1 MKSLIAAAI
10 VACAGMA
17 FAAQPAAAAGCLTGA
32 AVGAGA
38 GHIAGHHAVLGGVAG
53 CAVGHHHAKTV
64 ARKNTAREQ
73 GAYDQGRATGAA
85 GQQPVPV
92 APGTHE

>member
-1 MKSLIAAAI
+1 MKSLITAV
-10 VACAGMA
+10 VACAGLA
-17 FAAQPAAAAGCLTGA
+17 FAVQPAAAAGCLSGA

-64 ARKNTAREQ
+64 ARKQQEQEQ
-73 GAYDQGRATGAA
+73 GAHDQGRSA
-85 GQQPVPV
+85 GQQPVETGP
-92 APGTHE
+92 HN